1 MSSTRN
7 HNTPGNY
14 QLEQNLN
21 ACNYSLATY
30 IHGTQGQGYTRHLP
44 GDGLIVSQMHSRDL
58 AENYIDIESQLF
70 GIGSTNLEHTLP
82 PVIPII
88 KKYDSLNI
96 IDKTPMI
103 IPEPMVN
110 LQHQRANFRN

>member
-1 MSSTRN
+1 MTSTRN
-7 HNTPGNY
+7 RNTPGDY

-21 ACNYSLATY
+21 ACNYTLATY
-30 IHGTQGQGYTRHLP
+30 IHGAYGQGYTRHLP
-44 GDGLIVSQMHSRDL
+44 GDGLINAQMHSRDL

-70 GIGSTNLEHTLP
+70 GIGSTNLEQALP
-82 PVIPII
+82 PVIPMI

-103 IPEPMVN
+103 KPEPFIP

>member
-1 MSSTRN
+1 MTSTRN
-7 HNTPGNY
+7 RNTPGDY

-30 IHGTQGQGYTRHLP
+30 IHGAHGQGYTRHLP
-44 GDGLIVSQMHSRDL
+44 GDGLIVAQMHSRDL
-58 AENYIDIESQLF
+58 AENYMDIESQLF
-70 GIGSTNLEHTLP
+70 GIGSTNLENPLP
-82 PVIPII
+82 PVIPRI
-88 KKYDSLNI
+88 KKYDSLNV

-103 IPEPMVN
+103 KPEPMVP

>member
-1 MSSTRN
+1 MASTRN
-7 HNTPGNY
+7 RNTPGNY

-44 GDGLIVSQMHSRDL
+44 GDGLINAQMHSRDL
-58 AENYIDIESQLF
+58 AENYMDIESQLF
-70 GIGSTNLEHTLP
+70 GIGATNLENTLP
-82 PVIPII
+82 PVIPMI
-88 KKYDSLNI
+88 KKYDSLNV

-103 IPEPMVN
+103 IPEPIIIEP
-110 LQHQRANFRN
+110 HQRANFRN